1 MQAAR
6 GASLTSDRTDP
17 GCSTPPA
24 RRASRASSL
33 TLVGLLAAAGLALD
47 QWTKHLAVQH
57 LADHG
62 ISLAGGLLRL
72 TLARNPGAA
81 FSTGTSYT
89 PVISLIAIAATVVV
103 CVVALRTRNR
113 TWAVALG
120 LLLAGVLG
128 NLVDRLA
135 REPGPLRGH
144 VVDFLELPH
153 WPVFNVADICIN
165 IAALL
170 ILVQVVRGVRLDG
183 SRHHEER

>member
-6 GASLTSDRTDP
+6 GASLTSDHTDP
-17 GCSTPPA
+17 GSTAPPP
-24 RRASRASSL
+24 RRPSRLLCL
-33 TLVGLLAAAGLALD
+33 TLVGVLAALGLLAD

-62 ISLAGGLLRL
+62 VSYAGGLLRL

-89 PVISLIAIAATVVV
+89 PVISVIAIVATVVV

-128 NLVDRLA
+128 NLVDRLV

-153 WPVFNVADICIN
+153 WPVFNVADVCIN
-165 IAALL
+165 LAALL

-183 SRHHEER
+183 SRHREER